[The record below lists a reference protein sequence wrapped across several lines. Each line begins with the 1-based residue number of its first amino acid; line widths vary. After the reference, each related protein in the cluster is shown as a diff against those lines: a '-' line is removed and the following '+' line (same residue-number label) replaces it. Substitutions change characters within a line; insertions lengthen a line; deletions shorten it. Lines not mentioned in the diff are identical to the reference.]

1 MNVTLAP
8 EIEKLVEERVARGDF
23 ASADALVNQAVQRLI
38 EEESE
43 MAHTEA
49 LLQEAAESGDYI
61 ELTEQE
67 WDRMDREALEEV
79 ERHRAG
85 IG

>member
-1 MNVTLAP
+1 VTLAP
-8 EIEKLVEERVARGDF
+8 EIERLVEERVARGDF

-43 MAHTEA
+43 MTHTEA
-49 LLQEAAESGDYI
+49 LLREAAESGDYI

-67 WDRMDREALEEV
+67 WDRIDREALEEV
-79 ERHRAG
+79 ERRRAG
-85 IG
+85 IR